1 MKSYQ
6 EIMLEK
12 YKNDLT
18 EALSNDLNKACKILT
33 KIFKGVT
40 TGEAINLL
48 DELKA
53 RGVDCPLLRDCF
65 TLADNIILKGTRAG
79 STDATGQISNIMETL
94 HYDNGLPLSGY
105 NYPEDNPTEWN
116 DYFSHYDR
124 DQDLWGFWWDEEI
137 YNFTTDG
144 KEIFMR
150 VNWSF
155 ADLRSYLIDAY
166 SGVSW
171 NHDFNRVW

>member
-1 MKSYQ
+1 MKN
-6 EIMLEK
+6 ITTMLMNYE
-12 YKNDLT
+12 NELT
-18 EALSNDLNKACKILT
+18 EALSNDLTKACKILT
-33 KIFKGVT
+33 KIFKGVII
-40 TGEAINLL
+40 GDAYNLL
-48 DELKA
+48 DELEES
-53 RGVDCPLLRDCF
+53 GVDCSSFKDCF
-65 TLADNIILKGTRAG
+65 TLVDKTILKGARAG
-79 STDATGQISNIMETL
+79 STDATMQISNIMETL

-124 DQDLWGFWWDEEI
+124 DQDFWGFWWDEEI

-155 ADLRSYLIDAY
+155 EDLRNYLIEAY

-171 NHDFNRVW
+171 NHDFNGEW